1 MGLFMFTA
9 RINSLIH
16 MKLNTEYKL
25 QKITKK
31 LMDVQQYA
39 AMVGKGEISIG
50 DLLRSPSSMMG
61 RSLGYFAWAH
71 NNSLQYMQQNTP
83 YMQQMYAQQM
93 QQQNQM
99 QQQQMMNFIQRS
111 LYIQG
116 RERMKEIETRN
127 LNEEE
132 KRITYE
138 KEKCETLL
146 SEINEEL
153 KSAKEARKQGIQ
165 DLAPHYT
172 GLG

>member
-61 RSLGYFAWAH
+61 RTLGYFAWAH

-93 QQQNQM
+93 QQQNQ
-99 QQQQMMNFIQRS
+99 IQPILLQRK
-111 LYIQG
+111 QVQ
-116 RERMKEIETRN
+116 RMTHKQERMNARRLRRTIPSLFHPIRRK
-127 LNEEE
+127 
-132 KRITYE
+132 
-138 KEKCETLL
+138 L
-146 SEINEEL
+146 S
-153 KSAKEARKQGIQ
+153 K
-165 DLAPHYT
+165 T
-172 GLG
+172 

>member
-50 DLLRSPSSMMG
+50 DLLSSPSSMMG

-71 NNSLQYMQQNTP
+71 NNSLQYMQQNAP
-83 YMQQMYAQQM
+83 YMKKKKELLMKKK
-93 QQQNQM
+93 NVK
-99 QQQQMMNFIQRS
+99 
-111 LYIQG
+111 LY
-116 RERMKEIETRN
+116 
-127 LNEEE
+127 
-132 KRITYE
+132 
-138 KEKCETLL
+138 C
-146 SEINEEL
+146 L
-153 KSAKEARKQGIQ
+153 K
-165 DLAPHYT
+165 
-172 GLG
+172 